1 MRDIA
6 YIYRL
11 VNNRKRATVFSSE
24 SDEYVSEQEPPLKH
38 NLVTWI
44 ELGEWVTTENV
55 AEMDS
60 SRAKRRWRL
69 LAPGRRLPKGVN
81 ANTGAVYAEAI
92 WLDTLLHSVVGHH
105 RVINDKFVDALEIAL
120 GEFDG
125 DPDKATYQGRRL
137 DWALFAE
144 IGEEAGVDY
153 RIDAWLSGV
162 PLEYVLAE

>member
-1 MRDIA
+1 
-6 YIYRL
+6 L

-24 SDEYVSEQEPPLKH
+24 SDWYVSDQEPPLKH
-38 NLVTWI
+38 NLITGI
-44 ELGEWVTTENV
+44 DFDECVTTENV

-81 ANTGAVYAEAI
+81 TNTGVVYAEAI
-92 WLDTLLHSVVGHH
+92 WLDTLLHSVDGHH
-105 RVINDKFVDALEIAL
+105 SVINDFFIYALEIAL

-125 DPDKATYQGRRL
+125 DPDKATYQGRKL
-137 DWALFAE
+137 DWSLFAE